1 MSKQFDFRDFLE
13 DQIKKG
19 KTEWG
24 SRSELIRFSGNKA
37 NGHINRVLKEYE
49 NKFKFGS
56 VIEIKN
62 KELREVID
70 SKKKFE

>member
-1 MSKQFDFRDFLE
+1 MNFKEFLE
-13 DQIKKG
+13 NQIKKG
-19 KTEWG
+19 KTEWE
-24 SRSELIRFSGNKA
+24 SRSELIRSSGNKA

-62 KELREVID
+62 KEVLE
-70 SKKKFE
+70 

>member
-19 KTEWG
+19 KNEWS

-37 NGHINRVLKEYE
+37 NGLSLIHI
-49 NKFKFGS
+49 
-56 VIEIKN
+56 
-62 KELREVID
+62 
-70 SKKKFE
+70 